1 MENAEL
7 IAGYTEHINAGLAR
21 VLAFM
26 GMDATAVR
34 AEGPYVYDDRGRRFL
49 DFLGGYG
56 VFNFGH
62 AHPRIVAAVKAE
74 LERMPLSSKLLVDE
88 PAIRAARRLAE
99 VLPGEISKFFF
110 TNSGTESVEGAIK
123 LARLHAGRP
132 NLVYAHGSFHG
143 KTLGSLSA
151 SGRDQHREPFEPLL
165 AHFIQVPFGDAEA
178 LKSVVDEN
186 TSAVLLEPVQ
196 GEGGINVPPD
206 GYLREVREITAEH
219 GALLILDEVQTGM
232 GRTGY
237 NFACEREDVVPDLIV
252 LAKALGGGVMP
263 VGAIGGTPEVWAQF
277 EEKPLIH
284 SSTFGGGPMACAAAD
299 TALTV
304 LVEDR
309 LAERAGRIGETFLAD
324 LQKLREKY
332 PQIVADVRGRGLM
345 IGLQFASSDIAELA
359 IGAILAKE
367 LLVAFTLNAPE
378 VVRLEPPLN
387 MPEELFPEAVSR
399 LDAALGETQSLVEQ
413 FA

>member
-1 MENAEL
+1 MEDVEL
-7 IAGYTEHINAGLAR
+7 IAGYSEHINAGLAR

-26 GMDATAVR
+26 GMDAAAVR
-34 AEGPYVYDDRGRRFL
+34 AEGPYVFDDKGRRFL

-88 PAIRAARRLAE
+88 PAVRAAKRLSA
-99 VLPGEISKFFF
+99 VTPGEISKFFF
-110 TNSGTESVEGAIK
+110 TNSGTESVEGALK
-123 LARLHAGRP
+123 LARLHNGRAGF
-132 NLVYAHGSFHG
+132 VYARGSFHG

-165 AHFIQVPFGDAEA
+165 AQFIQVPFGDADA
-178 LKSVVDEN
+178 LAAVVDEN
-186 TSAVLLEPVQ
+186 TCAVLLEPLQ

-206 GYLREVREITAEH
+206 GYLRSAREIAAEH

-232 GRTGY
+232 GRTGH
-237 NFACEREDVVPDLIV
+237 NFACEREGVVPDLIV

-263 VGAIGGTPEVWAQF
+263 VGAIGGPPEVWAQF
-277 EEKPLIH
+277 EQKPLIH
-284 SSTFGGGPMACAAAD
+284 SSTFGGNPMACAAAD
-299 TALTV
+299 AALQV
-304 LVEDR
+304 LVEEK
-309 LAERAGRIGETFLAD
+309 LAGRAGRIGESFLAE
-324 LQKLREKY
+324 LQSLREKY
-332 PQIVADVRGRGLM
+332 PAILADVRGRGLM
-345 IGLQFASSDIAELA
+345 IGLQFASTDVAEVA

-387 MPEELFPEAVSR
+387 TPEELFPEAISR
-399 LDAALGETQSLVEQ
+399 LDAALGEATALVEQ
-413 FA
+413 YA